1 MLLYTAG
8 VFFIFISTK
17 FKCVC
22 AQLCPTLRELM
33 DCSPPGSSV
42 PGIFLSRI
50 LEWIAISSSRES
62 SQPRDW
68 SNPRLWCL
76 LHWQADSLLLSHQ
89 RSPLYSIL
97 KYKSSIIYLYILLTK
112 GLVMF
117 QTFSAYWHY
126 GTLKYEF
133 LYTID
138 LEAKVSGY
146 AYLQLIKVFLLAYIL
161 TIRRWDSLLLYTGN

>member
-50 LEWIAISSSRES
+50 LEWVAISSSRES
-62 SQPRDW
+62 SQPRDGTCI
-68 SNPRLWCL
+68 SALAGGSFNTELPGKPTMEYYS
-76 LHWQADSLLLSHQ
+76 SLK
-89 RSPLYSIL
+89 RR
-97 KYKSSIIYLYILLTK
+97 
-112 GLVMF
+112 
-117 QTFSAYWHY
+117 
-126 GTLKYEF
+126 
-133 LYTID
+133 D
-138 LEAKVSGY
+138 
-146 AYLQLIKVFLLAYIL
+146 IL
-161 TIRRWDSLLLYTGN
+161 TCATTWMNLEDTMLSEISQSQKNQYCKAVKFIETESEGYLAGSVC